1 MYFNNPN
8 RNPNPYFVYDSLI
21 CQCQDLTCR
30 VPLGSMIISFPSLT
44 IVSANPTIQNPKK
57 QGKADFMFIIFLI
70 ISAYTA
76 HPVDS
81 FKSTFLL
88 VRGFSIFSR
97 RREYCPA
104 LYRVVFK
111 PELNKEEGSGFLRN
125 LTVGFPGGKP
135 RDKRFSMAAMDKLDK
150 RKTMVTSSSS
160 LSLHDSFEF
169 SVETKVKNSLSVYV
183 ASSLACS

>member
-1 MYFNNPN
+1 MYFNNPT

-81 FKSTFLL
+81 FKLMFLL

-97 RREYCPA
+97 RREYFPA

-150 RKTMVTSSSS
+150 GKRW
-160 LSLHDSFEF
+160 
-169 SVETKVKNSLSVYV
+169 
-183 ASSLACS
+183 

>member
-125 LTVGFPGGKP
+125 LTVGFPRGKTP
-135 RDKRFSMAAMDKLDK
+135 GQEVFYGRHGQTWQKENDGDK
-150 RKTMVTSSSS
+150 
-160 LSLHDSFEF
+160 FEF
-169 SVETKVKNSLSVYV
+169 FVITWQLWVLSRNKG
-183 ASSLACS
+183 

>member
-81 FKSTFLL
+81 FKLMFLL

-97 RREYCPA
+97 RREYFPA

-125 LTVGFPGGKP
+125 LTVGFQV
-135 RDKRFSMAAMDKLDK
+135 DKFQGDK
-150 RKTMVTSSSS
+150 
-160 LSLHDSFEF
+160 FEF
-169 SVETKVKNSLSVYV
+169 FVITWQLWVLSRNKG
-183 ASSLACS
+183 